1 MDNNLLDFFMK
12 TSSDLVYEIN
22 VEDQT
27 INWHRDIHTIL
38 NYKQKINLNNFD
50 DFSKLLHKNDQ
61 KKLYNKL
68 TTPNEKQNQIN
79 FRIKDALGNYQT
91 WNDTYIR
98 YNNKIIGICKYDSS
112 IILQEQEEK
121 TENIL
126 DSAID
131 LIFYKDLDFNYIGC
145 NEAFC
150 NFVGLNKEEI
160 IGKND
165 YELFPKKYAN
175 KFRKMDEIILEEKV
189 SNTNKEWVDYP
200 NLDKAL
206 LLTQKSPL
214 INKNNE
220 LYGILGISRDITK
233 EIDYK
238 NEIKESKKRYKKL
251 FQANKIPVLLVCPDS
266 GDIIKANKAAQKFY
280 GYTSSEIKKLDITQI
295 NTLSSEELKK
305 EMALAKNEE
314 RDCFNFKHKIKSG
327 KVIDVE
333 VYAGPIKFKNK
344 KILYS
349 LVFDITKRKQAE
361 KKLKQAHT
369 IYQNTKEGIF
379 ITDLNGKILSVNKAF
394 EQITGYEEKEVLNKN
409 SNLLKSNTHSIK
421 FYKRLWETLA
431 TKGLWEGEIINRTK
445 SGKIFPQWLTINTVY
460 DESHQAVNYI
470 AVFTDFTKLK
480 EQEQLLR
487 EKDQI
492 MFQQSKMASMG
503 EMLRNIA
510 HQWRQPLSV
519 ITSSATGLKLKKE
532 FGILN
537 DEDFSEFAD
546 GILKST
552 NYLSETIEDFSNYF
566 KNSKNKEY
574 FFISEILD
582 KTTQLSKATLKNSDI
597 KIEIDVENN
606 YEIYGIKN
614 ELIQILLNLI
624 NNTKDAYDNKHQEVQ
639 YLKIY
644 TKKYMNNVVILVRDV
659 AGGIPENILEKV
671 FEPYFTTKHQSQ
683 GTGIGLYMS
692 KQIVEERLKG
702 AIDAYNIEEKIN
714 NEEYKGMEFKITI
727 PISNSN
733 SQ

>member
-27 INWHRDIHTIL
+27 INWYRDIHTIL
-38 NYKQKINLNNFD
+38 NYKQKINLNNFENL
-50 DFSKLLHKNDQ
+50 SKLLHKNDI

-68 TTPNEKQNQIN
+68 TTPNQEQNQIS

-98 YNNKIIGICKYDSS
+98 YENKIIGICKYDSK

-126 DSAID
+126 DSTTD
-131 LIFYKDLDFNYIGC
+131 LIFYKDLDLNYMGC
-145 NEAFC
+145 NESFC
-150 NFVGLNKEEI
+150 NFVGLDKKDI
-160 IGKND
+160 LGKND
-165 YELFPKKYAN
+165 YELFGEKHAN
-175 KFRKMDEIILEEKV
+175 KFRQMDNIILEKKV
-189 SNTNKEWVDYP
+189 SNTNKEWVNYP
-200 NLDKAL
+200 NLDKVL

-220 LYGILGISRDITK
+220 IYGLLGISRDITK

-280 GYTSSEIKKLDITQI
+280 GYTSSEIKKLHITQI
-295 NTLSSEELKK
+295 NTLSSQEIQK
-305 EMALAKNEE
+305 EMMLAKNEE

-327 KVIDVE
+327 KLIDVE

-394 EQITGYEEKEVLNKN
+394 EQITGYQESEVIDKN
-409 SNLLKSNTHSIK
+409 SNLLKSDTHSKK
-421 FYKRLWETLA
+421 FYSRLWKTLA
-431 TKGLWEGEIINRTK
+431 EKGLWEGEIINKTK
-445 SGKIFPQWLTINTVY
+445 AGKIFPQWLTINTVY

-624 NNTKDAYDNKHQEVQ
+624 NNTKDAYNNKQQEVQ

-644 TKKYMNNVVILVRDV
+644 TKKYMNNVVIFVRDI
-659 AGGIPENILEKV
+659 AGGIPENILTKV

-714 NEEYKGMEFKITI
+714 DEKYKGMEFKITI
-727 PISNSN
+727 PISQSKTE
-733 SQ
+733 

>member
-27 INWHRDIHTIL
+27 INWYRDIHTIL
-38 NYKQKINLNNFD
+38 NYKQKINLNNFENL
-50 DFSKLLHKNDQ
+50 SKLLHKNDI

-68 TTPNEKQNQIN
+68 TTPNQEQNQIS

-98 YNNKIIGICKYDSS
+98 YENKIIGICKYDSK

-126 DSAID
+126 DSTTD
-131 LIFYKDLDFNYIGC
+131 LIFYKDLDLNYMGC
-145 NEAFC
+145 NESFC
-150 NFVGLNKEEI
+150 NFVGLDKKDI
-160 IGKND
+160 LGKND
-165 YELFPKKYAN
+165 YELFGEKHAN
-175 KFRKMDEIILEEKV
+175 KFRQMDNIILEKKV
-189 SNTNKEWVDYP
+189 SNTNKEWVTYP
-200 NLDKAL
+200 NLDKVL

-220 LYGILGISRDITK
+220 IYGLLGISRDITK

-280 GYTSSEIKKLDITQI
+280 GYTSSEIKKLHITQI
-295 NTLSSEELKK
+295 NTLSSQEIQK
-305 EMALAKNEE
+305 EMMLAKNEE

-327 KVIDVE
+327 KLIDVE

-394 EQITGYEEKEVLNKN
+394 EQITGYQESEVIDKN
-409 SNLLKSNTHSIK
+409 SNLLKSDTHSKK
-421 FYKRLWETLA
+421 FYSRLWKTLA
-431 TKGLWEGEIINRTK
+431 EKGLWEGEIINKTK
-445 SGKIFPQWLTINTVY
+445 AGKIFPQWLTINTVY

-624 NNTKDAYDNKHQEVQ
+624 NNTKDAYNNKQQEVQ

-644 TKKYMNNVVILVRDV
+644 TKKYMNNVVIFVRDI
-659 AGGIPENILEKV
+659 AGGIPENILTKV

-714 NEEYKGMEFKITI
+714 DEKYKGMEFKITI
-727 PISNSN
+727 PISQSKTE
-733 SQ
+733 